1 MADVIKVQD
10 RDNVLEISYEDM
22 IKYHGRLN
30 IGGVALAYK
39 ALELGFKL
47 LLPQGEVPQRRKIC
61 FNSALGPT
69 ATGVVDAV
77 EMATR
82 ALTRNCLGTDIG
94 LGRDAQA
101 PQNPDGGKFY
111 FEVDYA
117 GKKVG
122 LAVKKG
128 LIPQEFTD
136 LLGILETRPLTGD
149 EMNRLQEVKEK
160 IAAAVMAKPAAD
172 LFNVKLF

>member
-1 MADVIKVQD
+1 MADVIKVKD

-47 LLPQGEVPQRRKIC
+47 LLPEGEIPQRRKIY
-61 FNSALGPT
+61 FYSALGPT

-82 ALTRNCLGTDIG
+82 ALTRNCLSTDIEIS
-94 LGRDAQA
+94 RDVRA

-122 LAVKKG
+122 LAVKEG

-136 LLGILETRPLTGD
+136 LLAILGKRPLTGD

-160 IAAAVMAKPAAD
+160 IAASVMAKPAAD
-172 LFNVKLF
+172 IFNVKL